1 MWRSSIDLCGFTPQV
16 KKLVYPVIAAGTV
29 GGRTCVVGTLKDS
42 KVKSL
47 VVVGVDARDQLE
59 MEGLWKRLKLFGF
72 ALLATLCVGEEFRVD
87 EGDPSASV
95 SINYQDGRYEVR
107 RENPENTM

>member
-1 MWRSSIDLCGFTPQV
+1 MLIF
-16 KKLVYPVIAAGTV
+16 
-29 GGRTCVVGTLKDS
+29 VVEL
-42 KVKSL
+42 
-47 VVVGVDARDQLE
+47 
-59 MEGLWKRLKLFGF
+59 

-107 RENPENTM
+107 RENTINIGLDKIITESPS